1 MLVRTMSQLPSAAQ
15 HYAREGALTGRIL
28 STLTAEG
35 KDLDRLT
42 AEDLS
47 PYDQFHSRGHQAT
60 AELAQLL
67 NPQAGQLVL
76 DLGCGIGGPAR
87 WLATQRGC
95 RVVGLDL
102 TEVYCRT
109 ACELSARVGLSR
121 RTAFVCADGLAP
133 PFATASFDLIWTQ
146 HAAMNIADK
155 ARLYR
160 EVARVLKP
168 GGRFGLY
175 DVMAGPAGAPYFP
188 VPWSASAEWSHLTA
202 PEGVREAVLA
212 TGLKQRHWRDLT
224 AESKVW
230 SEKAVA
236 AQNAGKGPS
245 GPAII
250 LGPSFAEMVANLR
263 RSLFEDRIT
272 VVQAVFEKAGQ
283 GTSD

>member
-1 MLVRTMSQLPSAAQ
+1 MSPLPTAAQ
-15 HYAREGALTGRIL
+15 HYAREGELTGRIL
-28 STLTAEG
+28 SALTAAG
-35 KDLDRLT
+35 KDLDRLS

-87 WLATQRGC
+87 WLATERGC

-109 ACELSARVGLSR
+109 ASELSARVGLAR
-121 RTAFVCADGLAP
+121 QTGFVCGNGLAL
-133 PFATASFDLIWTQ
+133 PFAEAGFDLIWTQ

-160 EVARVLKP
+160 EVARALKP

-175 DVMAGPAGAPYFP
+175 DVMAGPAGEPYFP
-188 VPWSASAEWSHLTA
+188 VPWSASAEWSHLMT
-202 PEGVREAVLA
+202 PEGVREAILA

-224 AESKVW
+224 AESKAW

-245 GPAII
+245 GPALI
-250 LGPSFAEMVANLR
+250 LGPAFAEMVANLR
-263 RSLFEDRIT
+263 RSLFEDRIAI
-272 VVQAVFEKAGQ
+272 VQAVFEKVG
-283 GTSD
+283 

>member
-1 MLVRTMSQLPSAAQ
+1 MLASPMSQLPSVAS
-15 HYAREGALTGRIL
+15 HYAREGELTGRIL
-28 STLTAEG
+28 SALTAAG
-35 KDLDRLT
+35 KDLDGLT
-42 AEDLS
+42 ADDLA

-60 AELAQLL
+60 AELAELL
-67 NPQAGQLVL
+67 SPQAGQAVL

-87 WLATQRGC
+87 WLAAQRGC

-109 ACELSARVGLSR
+109 ASELSARVGLAR
-121 RTAFVCADGLAP
+121 QTGFVCADGLAL
-133 PFATASFDLIWTQ
+133 PFAEDCFDLVWTQ

-160 EVARVLKP
+160 EVTRVLKP

-188 VPWSASAEWSHLTA
+188 VPWSSSPEASHLMP
-202 PEGVREAVLA
+202 PEGVREAIA
-212 TGLKQRHWRDLT
+212 AAGLRERHWRDLT
-224 AESKVW
+224 EVSKAW
-230 SEKAVA
+230 SAKAVA
-236 AQNAGKGPS
+236 AQESGKGPS
-245 GPAII
+245 GPALI

-272 VVQAVFEKAGQ
+272 VVQAVFEKAG
-283 GTSD
+283 

>member
-1 MLVRTMSQLPSAAQ
+1 MLASTMSPLPSVAS
-15 HYAREGALTGRIL
+15 HYAREGELTGRIL
-28 STLTAEG
+28 SALTAAG
-35 KDLDRLT
+35 KDLDGLT

-67 NPQAGQLVL
+67 NPQRGQVVL
-76 DLGCGIGGPAR
+76 DLGCVLGGPAR
-87 WLATQRGC
+87 WLAGERGF

-109 ACELSARVGLSR
+109 AHELSARVGLAKQ
-121 RTAFVCADGLAP
+121 TGFVCADALAL
-133 PFATASFDLIWTQ
+133 PFAAGAFDLVWTQ

-160 EVARVLKP
+160 ETARVLKP

-175 DVMAGPAGAPYFP
+175 DVMAGPAGDPYFP
-188 VPWSASAEWSHLTA
+188 VPWAGDAAASHLMA
-202 PEGVREAVLA
+202 PEGVREAVA
-212 TGLKQRHWRDLT
+212 AAGLKERLWRDLT
-224 AESKVW
+224 EAAKAW

-236 AQNAGKGPS
+236 AQAAGKAPA
-245 GPAII
+245 GPALI
-250 LGPSFAEMVANLR
+250 LGPAFAEMVANLR

-272 VVQAVFEKAGQ
+272 VIQAVFEKIG
-283 GTSD
+283 